1 MDTGL
6 PYAQLVHAALR
17 SLVRGALTHVARH
30 GLSGDHHFYITLRT
44 DHPGVAIPA
53 RLKAQY
59 PEEITIV
66 LQHQFWD
73 LKVQEDAFTVG
84 LSFGG
89 VPASLTVPFAAL
101 IGFADPAMRANPF
114 ADVALMLDKDRGFAL
129 RLPPEDGETAPYRD
143 QDAPEASGDT
153 PPATPPAAA
162 PPAAA
167 PPAAASPAAADP
179 APGAEAPQVVSL
191 DAFRRRTPERPK

>member
-1 MDTGL
+1 MSEAL
-6 PYAQLVHAALR
+6 PYAVLVHAALR
-17 SLVRGALTHVARH
+17 SLVRGALAHVARH
-30 GLSGDHHFYITLRT
+30 GLPGDHHFYITLRT

-129 RLPPEDGETAPYRD
+129 RIPPEDDETAPYRD
-143 QDAPEASGDT
+143 QDAPEASSEAA
-153 PPATPPAAA
+153 PPAAATPPAAA
-162 PPAAA
+162 DAPA
-167 PPAAASPAAADP
+167 
-179 APGAEAPQVVSL
+179 AEAPQVVSL
-191 DAFRRRTPERPK
+191 DAFRRRTPDRPK